1 MSENK
6 LYQVRIKVS
15 EKLSEDLRSGGQT
28 KSANM
33 IFEIL
38 KKYDVSLICTL
49 NAFYEYCKEAE
60 DNEIS
65 KYPLY
70 HWTKSVIDDPVK
82 SAKHIRSFAFYKG
95 LEQVYKKELADK
107 LYFELKILLEIKII
121 EKLNLIDNDPKNNPQ
136 APAISISK

>member
-6 LYQVRIKVS
+6 RYQVRIKVS
-15 EKLSEDLRSGGQT
+15 EKLSEELRSGEQT

-33 IFEIL
+33 IFEIS

-49 NAFYEYCKEAE
+49 NAFCEYCKEAE

-82 SAKHIRSFAFYKG
+82 RAKHIRSFAFYKG
-95 LEQVYKKELADK
+95 LEQVYRKELADK
-107 LYFELKILLEIKII
+107 LYFELKNLLEREII
-121 EKLNLIDNDPKNNPQ
+121 EKLDLIDNDPKNNPQ
-136 APAISISK
+136 PPTTSISK